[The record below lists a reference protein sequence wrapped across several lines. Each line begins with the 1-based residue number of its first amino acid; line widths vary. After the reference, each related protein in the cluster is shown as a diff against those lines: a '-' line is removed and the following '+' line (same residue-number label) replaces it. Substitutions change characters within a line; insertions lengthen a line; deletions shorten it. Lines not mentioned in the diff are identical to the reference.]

1 MSFICMR
8 KTSFLSQW
16 LRTLPRF
23 ETEAWGISKM
33 AYFEYLCLTC
43 HLSFSRWRPMMA
55 ITHPCRKDI
64 PKWSAMVTRQDLF
77 SAYPNSTKM
86 FSWIQAWH
94 QAKRKSNQEALR
106 RGCRSTLSLLC
117 CFNWLRYLQLSNITI
132 LDLYWLNI
140 EIKDQDKLQTAR
152 DVHVIIFSRLF
163 TLAAYIFR
171 FQTIFRCQTKVITVF
186 YIVVGYIGNR
196 TFISAICCL
205 LQR

>member
-8 KTSFLSQW
+8 GRHHFYVNGFALS
-16 LRTLPRF
+16 LTLKQRLGP
-23 ETEAWGISKM
+23 GNSGM

-55 ITHPCRKDI
+55 YTLPCRKDI

-117 CFNWLRYLQLSNITI
+117 CFNWLRYLQRSNITK

-140 EIKDQDKLQTAR
+140 EIKDHIREIKIHVYDIRQTANVSWEFLR
-152 DVHVIIFSRLF
+152 IENKQL
-163 TLAAYIFR
+163 
-171 FQTIFRCQTKVITVF
+171 KTVQNDSF
-186 YIVVGYIGNR
+186 G
-196 TFISAICCL
+196 
-205 LQR
+205 